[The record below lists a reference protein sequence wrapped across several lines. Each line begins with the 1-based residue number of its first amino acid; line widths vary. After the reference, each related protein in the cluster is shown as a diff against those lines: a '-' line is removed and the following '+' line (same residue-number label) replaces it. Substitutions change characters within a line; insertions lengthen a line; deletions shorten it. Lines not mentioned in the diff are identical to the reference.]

1 MPKIYDLFE
10 DAENAK
16 SVENPQNMLTD
27 EELEAGGLQ
36 QVRAFVRTKA
46 SKNALRVA
54 KAKAKK
60 QEIGIK
66 QLNIQAHETA
76 HEALRALAKATASG
90 SSVEQALEQLGY
102 LQALTSE
109 QKAAVAALEQ
119 KTWKS
124 WIIRKLCK

>member
-16 SVENPQNMLTD
+16 SVENPQNMLSD

-60 QEIGIK
+60 EEIGIK

-90 SSVEQALEQLGY
+90 SSIEQALEQQGY
-102 LQALTSE
+102 LQALTNE
-109 QKAAVAALEQ
+109 QKAAVATLKQ
-119 KTWKS
+119 KSWKS
-124 WIIRKLCK
+124 WIIRKLLR

>member
-1 MPKIYDLFE
+1 MAIIHDLFE
-10 DAENAK
+10 NAENAK
-16 SVENPQNMLTD
+16 SVENPENMLTD
-27 EELEAGGLQ
+27 EQLEAGGLQ

-60 QEIGIK
+60 EEIGIK

-90 SSVEQALEQLGY
+90 SSIEQALAQLGY
-102 LQALTSE
+102 LQALTGE
-109 QKAAVAALEQ
+109 QKAAVAALKQ
-119 KTWKS
+119 KSWKS
-124 WIIRKLCK
+124 WIIRKLLR

>member
-1 MPKIYDLFE
+1 MTRIYDLFE

-27 EELEAGGLQ
+27 EQLEAGGLQ

-60 QEIGIK
+60 EEVGIK
-66 QLNIQAHETA
+66 QLNIQAHESA

-90 SSVEQALEQLGY
+90 DSIEQALAQLGY

-109 QKAAVAALEQ
+109 QKAAVAALKQ
-119 KTWKS
+119 KSWKS